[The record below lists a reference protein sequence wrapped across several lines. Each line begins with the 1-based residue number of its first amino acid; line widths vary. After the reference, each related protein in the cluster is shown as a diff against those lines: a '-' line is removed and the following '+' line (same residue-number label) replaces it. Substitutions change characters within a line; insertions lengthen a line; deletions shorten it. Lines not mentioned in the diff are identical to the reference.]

1 MIGSRGL
8 QAMVEISV
16 AGMACVVV
24 LSCSNEQPGRGE
36 TAQGEAAATRPAS
49 DGASPEPQPEARP
62 QPAGV
67 AVDNQTI
74 SPANIPD
81 ACRYDD
87 LPGALA
93 AAKARWQGTG
103 INSYSMTIQR
113 ASFRQL
119 PVWPNSTPLKLTV
132 RDGRASGNIKG
143 VDSTWL
149 QSLTVDGLFQYI
161 ESQLALHPDCFKVQF
176 DPMFGYPTSIRIDP
190 EFGGADD
197 ELEYAIT
204 DFGP

>member
-1 MIGSRGL
+1 MTGSRGL
-8 QAMVEISV
+8 QAMFKISL
-16 AGMACVVV
+16 AGMVCVMM
-24 LSCSNEQPGRGE
+24 LSCSNEKPRRGE
-36 TAQGEAAATRPAS
+36 TAQSEPAAMRPAS
-49 DGASPEPQPEARP
+49 DRASPEPQPEARP
-62 QPAGV
+62 QPAS
-67 AVDNQTI
+67 ASVDNQTI

-103 INSYSMTIQR
+103 INSYSMMIQR

-143 VDSTWL
+143 VDSAWL
-149 QSLTVDGLFQYI
+149 QSLTVDGLFNYI
-161 ESQLALHPDCFKVQF
+161 EGQLAMHPDCFKVQF
-176 DPMFGYPTSIRIDP
+176 DPMFGYPTSLRIDP
-190 EFGGADD
+190 VFGGADD